1 MFGGGRVEGQRRD
14 GRKKKYAVMQD
25 VFNMYLCIAFDCY
38 CTTIVLPFQ
47 TASSS

>member
-14 GRKKKYAVMQD
+14 GSKKKYAVLQD
-25 VFNMYLCIAFDCY
+25 MFMYLCIDFDCY